1 MGGGAGMADGFGKLK
16 QFGFNQPVL
25 GGEGDGTFYH
35 GSIPALL
42 NAVWNQSDYT
52 LVVYDNSAT
61 AMTGFQ
67 PHPGTGMTAMGK
79 QGKAVSIENICRAFG
94 IRVEICDPFELE
106 KTTETVLDVMRD
118 EGKGPR
124 VIIMR
129 RECELQRARRE
140 SPVYEMTVNVD
151 KCLGESCGCDRLCTR
166 VFRCPGLKW
175 NEQTGQSEIDSVICS
190 GCGLCSDICPQGAI
204 DRELIVTGENAG
216 EEDAQL

>member
-16 QFGFNQPVL
+16 QFGFTQPVI
-25 GGEGDGTFYH
+25 GGEGDSTFFH

-67 PHPGTGMTAMGK
+67 PHPGTGMTAMG
-79 QGKAVSIENICRAFG
+79 QPGKSVAIEDICRAFG
-94 IRVEICDPFELE
+94 IRVEICDPFELD
-106 KTTETVLDVMRD
+106 KTTDVMLDVLRD
-118 EGKGPR
+118 EGHGPR
-124 VIIMR
+124 VVIMR

-140 SPVYEMTVNVD
+140 SPVYEMSVNVD

-175 NEQTGQSEIDSVICS
+175 NAQTGQSEIDTVICS

-204 DRELIVTGENAG
+204 DRVEIVTEENAG
-216 EEDAQL
+216 EEGAQI